1 MPSRHTRAQHHDAS
15 ELLWVADRPAGGCHR
30 VIVDVVG
37 EVDHYTAPLL
47 GDCLQRHCDRR
58 GLRELVVDL
67 DGVTFLGGAGLTVLA
82 RTRRRCSARGIRLV
96 VWSSGHRAVLRSLQ
110 WGGLSDLLPIDHAA
124 RPSPG
129 AGIRPATVVH
139 LRPGR
144 RIGGTGKPQRRMG
157 GKRPFRNLEQPWRAQ

>member
-110 WGGLSDLLPIDHAA
+110 LGGLSDLLPVDHAA
-124 RPSPG
+124 RRSPA
-129 AGIRPATVVH
+129 AGIRPATVVR
-139 LRPGR
+139 LIPGR
-144 RIGGTGKPQRRMG
+144 QSGGAG
-157 GKRPFRNLEQPWRAQ
+157 GKRSFSNVEQPWRAP

>member
-1 MPSRHTRAQHHDAS
+1 MLSRHARAQDHDAS
-15 ELLWVADRPAGGCHR
+15 DLLWVAARLAGGRHR

-47 GDCLQRHCDRR
+47 GDCLHRQCDRR

-82 RTRRRCSARGIRLV
+82 RTRRRCSTRGIRLV

-110 WGGLSDLLPIDHAA
+110 LGGLSDLLPIDRAA
-124 RPSPG
+124 RRSPG
-129 AGIRPATVVH
+129 AGIRPATAVR
-139 LRPGR
+139 LTPGC
-144 RIGGTGKPQRRMG
+144 RIGGAGKPQRRVG
-157 GKRPFRNLEQPWRAQ
+157 GKRSFRNVEQPWRAP